1 MSQIPATY
9 SNSYSAGSS
18 YSAGIWQGTNAVFP
32 SIPGGNLPG
41 DRAPMPSTPSS
52 GATSSGTGLLPGK
65 KPGFKLRRS
74 ILPKQPLTILHE
86 LSGGTK
92 PTFDYYDVPYEERE
106 RRAWQMD
113 CDLED
118 IGCYECRCNVRGM
131 EFIAEGDT
139 KLDAKN
145 SVIEVAI
152 QGLINALSEK
162 NEAEGCG
169 TNEDHTPWPQI
180 ASLALYKLYN
190 DWQSQGYTLPQELS
204 SVPSAG
210 GVGGGVRSHN
220 ANDTPLGEGAAAS
233 VNKPA
238 LQQLNELASKMKMT
252 LQYDCVSELGPPNN
266 KVFSYAVKIGTKT
279 FTGQAQN
286 KKAAK
291 QAAAAA
297 ALADKDSWYC
307 PPVHQ
312 PPAPGDDEAST
323 EDTDNSGYDPM
334 SMLPPSRKKAAMDS
348 EMKKLYFGND
358 KAEQAPGTSEPKIK
372 FREPQDKGAQPGSHP
387 SNR

>member
-41 DRAPMPSTPSS
+41 DRAPMPSAPGSGAPSS
-52 GATSSGTGLLPGK
+52 GSGLLTGK

-86 LSGGTK
+86 LSGNTK
-92 PTFDYYDVPYEERE
+92 PSFDYYDVPYEERE

-113 CDLED
+113 CDVEE
-118 IGCYECRCNVRGM
+118 IGCYECRCSVQGM

-139 KLDAKN
+139 KIDAKN

-152 QGLINALSEK
+152 QGLINALSQK
-162 NEAEGCG
+162 NDEEGCG

-190 DWQSQGYTLPQELS
+190 DWQSQGYTLPKELT
-204 SVPSAG
+204 SVPSGAG
-210 GVGGGVRSHN
+210 QGGGVSSNN
-220 ANDTPLGEGAAAS
+220 ANETPLGAAAS

-238 LQQLNELASKMKMT
+238 LQQVNEMASRMKMT
-252 LQYDCVSELGPPNN
+252 LQYDCVSELGPPNH
-266 KVFSYAVKIGTKT
+266 KVFTYAVKIGTKT
-279 FTGQAQN
+279 FSGQAQS

-312 PPAPGDDEAST
+312 PPAPGDEETEEA
-323 EDTDNSGYDPM
+323 DNSGYDPM
-334 SMLPPSRKKAAMDS
+334 SLLPPSKKKAAMDP
-348 EMKKLYFGND
+348 EMKRLYFGD
-358 KAEQAPGTSEPKIK
+358 DREEQAPGTKEPSIK

-387 SNR
+387 GNK